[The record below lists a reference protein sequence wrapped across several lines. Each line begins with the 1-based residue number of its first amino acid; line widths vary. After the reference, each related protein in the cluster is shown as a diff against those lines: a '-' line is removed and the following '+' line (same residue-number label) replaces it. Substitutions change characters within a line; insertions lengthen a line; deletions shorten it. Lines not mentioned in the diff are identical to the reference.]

1 MGREIL
7 PLPEVAVCATCPF
20 GIPLY
25 FSFYR
30 LAQQETLKQHT
41 STILRSRHR
50 MFHGGKKTSRIT
62 EHYKAIVIIS
72 IFNSGLWKNFALQG
86 KREPGVRE
94 AESES
99 LFPILIA
106 RVLRWSPPSQVLS
119 KAVAN
124 NQLKPKKGLNS
135 KINGRLIDSIRL
147 DSARLL
153 GFVLFLI
160 QSSGSLQPCNRVRET
175 KKCFAP

>member
-1 MGREIL
+1 MGYERTLLCKERENQSN
-7 PLPEVAVCATCPF
+7 P
-20 GIPLY
+20 
-25 FSFYR
+25 R
-30 LAQQETLKQHT
+30 
-41 STILRSRHR
+41 
-50 MFHGGKKTSRIT
+50 GKVS
-62 EHYKAIVIIS
+62 
-72 IFNSGLWKNFALQG
+72 
-86 KREPGVRE
+86 GVRE
-94 AESES
+94 AGGES

-106 RVLRWSPPSQVLS
+106 RVLRRSPPSQVLS

-160 QSSGSLQPCNRVRET
+160 RSSGSLRPCDRVRET
-175 KKCFAP
+175 KNVLALRLILCI